1 MTGKRLVREKLPH
14 WPRYMTRDLA
24 AAYVGVSETVF
35 AAEVAAW
42 WWHLPRRRGAKS
54 TLLTWDRVLLDQ
66 AADREAGLEVPPAA
80 APVVTDDEVRSRF
93 RAKTATR
100 RTETDR

>member
-35 AAEVAAW
+35 AAEVAAG

-66 AADREAGLEVPPAA
+66 AADREAGLPPAA